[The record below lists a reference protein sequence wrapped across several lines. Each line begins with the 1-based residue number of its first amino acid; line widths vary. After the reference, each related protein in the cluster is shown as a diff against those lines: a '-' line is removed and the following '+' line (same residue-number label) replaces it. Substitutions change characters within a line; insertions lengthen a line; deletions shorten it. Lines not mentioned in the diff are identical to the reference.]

1 MLVEI
6 QPLNELNMDV
16 YLACGCHP
24 RDERFDEAY
33 KERMECKRAW
43 VERMV
48 PQGLGARIAF
58 LEDYPAGFAE
68 FMPIE
73 VAPAP
78 VRGEELLFLTEIHVN
93 HEDKR
98 GEIDLQHMGVGKML
112 IRAVEQYAREQ
123 GFAGIVTIGLDSDWL
138 PESYYESVGFELL
151 EQVGS
156 VCLLWSQ
163 FRDCPIPSLWM
174 GNFDPGVRDDGVQI
188 DVVHTSQ
195 CPGAT
200 TLGLWKDVA
209 AEYGPKVTFSEHIAD
224 DRSVM
229 DIDCITGCMGVFVN
243 GKRAPCRPVS
253 PARVREVIDQAL
265 QQIPLAER
273 T

>member
-1 MLVEI
+1 MLVEV

-24 RDERFDEAY
+24 QDERFDEACR
-33 KERMECKRAW
+33 ERMECKRAW

-48 PQGLGARIAF
+48 PKGLGARIAF

-78 VRGEELLFLTEIHVN
+78 VLGEQLLYITEIHVN
-93 HEDKR
+93 SEDKER
-98 GEIDLQHMGVGKML
+98 TINLEHMGVGKML

-123 GFAGIVTIGLDSDWL
+123 GFAGLATLALDRDWL
-138 PESYYESVGFELL
+138 PEAFYEKMGFSLIQQDGE
-151 EQVGS
+151 
-156 VCLLWSQ
+156 VCLLWRP
-163 FRDCPIPSLWM
+163 FGDCPMPSLWA
-174 GNFDPGVRDDGVQI
+174 GNFDPGIRRDGVQI
-188 DVVHTSQ
+188 DVIHTSQ

-200 TLGLWKDVA
+200 TLGLWQSIA
-209 AEYGPKVTFSEHIAD
+209 GEYGPKVSFSEHIAD
-224 DRSVM
+224 DRSIM

-243 GKRAPCRPVS
+243 GKRAPCRPIS
-253 PARVREVIDQAL
+253 AGRVREIIDEAL
-265 QQIPLAER
+265 SRIPLSEGR
-273 T
+273 

>member
-24 RDERFDEAY
+24 GDEHIDDAYRD
-33 KERMECKRAW
+33 RMECKRTW
-43 VERMV
+43 VEAML

-58 LEDYPAGFAE
+58 MDYYPAGFAE

-78 VRGEELLFLTEIHVN
+78 VIGENLLFLTEVHVN
-93 HEDKR
+93 SEDK
-98 GEIDLQHMGVGKML
+98 GGSIDLEHRGIGRML

-123 GFAGIVTIGLDSDWL
+123 GFDGIATIALDGSWL
-138 PESYYESVGFELL
+138 PESFYESMGFSLVS
-151 EQVGS
+151 QRDS
-156 VCLLWSQ
+156 VCLLWNS
-163 FRDCPIPSLWM
+163 FRDCPPPSLWS
-174 GNFDPGVRDDGVQI
+174 GNFDPTIREDGVQI
-188 DVVHTSQ
+188 DVIHTSQ

-200 TLGLWKDVA
+200 TLGLWRSIA
-209 AEYGPKVTFSEHIAD
+209 GEYGPRVSFTEHIAD
-224 DRSVM
+224 DRSLM

-253 PARVREVIDQAL
+253 PQRARQMIDEQL
-265 QQIPLAER
+265 SRIP
-273 T
+273 TINQS